1 VHSDESP
8 TSSPRPLSAYSL
20 LRQGS
25 RNGAPGAPHSWPRR
39 IASHRVASRR
49 IASHRVASRRVAS
62 HRVALRRM
70 RTLCSQGLFIHVCF
84 LQNMLIL
91 CFIPPTVPLH
101 YSHISHGKFC
111 SLCRTL
117 SFFLAEYSPTQNCFR
132 NSLASLG

>member
-1 VHSDESP
+1 MHSDESP

-49 IASHRVASRRVAS
+49 VAS
-62 HRVALRRM
+62 HRVALRRI

-117 SFFLAEYSPTQNCFR
+117 SFFLAECSPTQNCFR